1 MLVPART
8 ISGLFARIVRR
19 RRTAQCLDLRC
30 MALSL
35 QPLPPRGGRDA
46 GRFPRLGRHG
56 CLTDEGDQ
64 PLDRLLPIAGLT
76 AESPRRDHNLTL
88 TGQASSR
95 ELQQPRTHLFAD
107 RRRAGGVEADL
118 NGCRRLVDM
127 LAAWSA
133 RCDKDLFDFRFLNRD
148 RIGDLD
154 HDPPPPGLC
163 CPRTT
168 PARVLRRKGAG
179 VTGARYAVYFA
190 PAEDSALNRLASRW
204 LGRCAY
210 TGTRYPPTGIG
221 EITPAAQEE
230 ITAEPRRYGFH
241 ATLKPPFRLP
251 QGR

>member
-1 MLVPART
+1 
-8 ISGLFARIVRR
+8 
-19 RRTAQCLDLRC
+19 
-30 MALSL
+30 
-35 QPLPPRGGRDA
+35 
-46 GRFPRLGRHG
+46 
-56 CLTDEGDQ
+56 
-64 PLDRLLPIAGLT
+64 
-76 AESPRRDHNLTL
+76 
-88 TGQASSR
+88 
-95 ELQQPRTHLFAD
+95 
-107 RRRAGGVEADL
+107 GVEADL

-210 TGTRYPPTGIG
+210 TGTRYPPTGVG

-251 QGR
+251 QGRTATELLTAVESFAAARPRIILPGLRVARLGRFLALVPERASPELEALAADCVATFDRFRAPPGEAELARRRST